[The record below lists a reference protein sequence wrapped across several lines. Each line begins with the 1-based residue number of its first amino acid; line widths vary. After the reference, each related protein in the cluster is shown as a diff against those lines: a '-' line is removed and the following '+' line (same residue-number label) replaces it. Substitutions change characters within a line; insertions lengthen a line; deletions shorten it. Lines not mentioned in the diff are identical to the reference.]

1 MKKTLLL
8 ADDSPTIQKVINLT
22 FADEGIDVI
31 AVSDGNAAIQQLRE
45 MTPDL
50 VMADVHMPGLN
61 GYQICERLRQ
71 NAELKNVPV
80 ILLVG
85 SFEPFDEEEAKRV
98 GADDFLMKPFQS
110 IRQLVSRVGALLE
123 PAQQEI
129 AESIIEP
136 AAEPEITE
144 SPEAEAVGIA
154 EMTET
159 APQAAEEYSGSDL
172 GDEMLAET
180 APGETIAAGFSSQEV
195 FDEEDD
201 DLLNFDR
208 EFDKKF
214 PDAASLSSG
223 QIDSADFAQPEQG
236 YSPEDTSPEQN
247 YTGEET
253 PAEPVQYEEVVP
265 FAPESAES
273 AESYEAAPAE
283 PVQHQDGVPFA
294 AESYEPPPAQTAPH
308 EDEASLV
315 EEHYVETPVQTTAET
330 AAQTAQLETEVSLS
344 EENTETQPFPED
356 DLNRLVALQQPERIS
371 DEVEEKSIE
380 LATPETSES
389 SSILDLGN
397 LGRFFRARE
406 ATGARAETDALL
418 YIDTDEAEEERYV
431 TPITEAVDEIV
442 AEKTV
447 EVSGET
453 PFGETTSR
461 ETTDEETKYDFRSPD
476 AFDEDADIEET
487 FHGLAAIEEEP
498 APAFQAPLERVV
510 DEDVKQPGNV
520 SEDQADGFSG
530 LTVPPAG
537 PEVPQEAIDAAAQK
551 VFEQISEKVVTE
563 MVRGLMPQIRDLVAR
578 EIAKENE

>member
-1 MKKTLLL
+1 LKKTLLL

-50 VMADVHMPGLN
+50 VMVDVHMPGLN

-123 PAQQEI
+123 PPQQE
-129 AESIIEP
+129 P
-136 AAEPEITE
+136 AQPEVVGSVEPEVETPG
-144 SPEAEAVGIA
+144 PEATENV
-154 EMTET
+154 ETHTTET
-159 APQAAEEYSGSDL
+159 APEAAPVVGEYSDL
-172 GDEMLAET
+172 GDELLSET
-180 APGETIAAGFSSQEV
+180 VPGDAVAAGFSSQEV

-214 PDAASLSSG
+214 PDAASLSSE
-223 QIDSADFAQPEQG
+223 QIDSVGFAQPEQN
-236 YSPEDTSPEQN
+236 YSPLQDTSPVQDIS
-247 YTGEET
+247 
-253 PAEPVQYEEVVP
+253 PVQYT
-265 FAPESAES
+265 S
-273 AESYEAAPAE
+273 
-283 PVQHQDGVPFA
+283 PVQDI
-294 AESYEPPPAQTAPH
+294 SYG
-308 EDEASLV
+308 
-315 EEHYVETPVQTTAET
+315 ETPVQHEDEVSTVEENYEETSSQTAQHEEEVSLAEESYAET
-330 AAQTAQLETEVSLS
+330 AAQTAQLDDAVSLP

-356 DLNRLVALQQPERIS
+356 DLNRIVALQQPERIS

-380 LATPETSES
+380 LVVPEASEN

-397 LGRFFRARE
+397 LGRFFEARGITE
-406 ATGARAETDALL
+406 ERRESDVLL
-418 YIDTDEAEEERYV
+418 DIDTGETAAAEEERYV

-442 AEKTV
+442 AEKMV

-453 PFGETTSR
+453 ASGEVTF
-461 ETTDEETKYDFRSPD
+461 EETKYDFRSPD

-487 FHGLAAIEEEP
+487 FHGLAEVEEEP
-498 APAFQAPLERVV
+498 APVFQSPQAPLERVV
-510 DEDVKQPGNV
+510 DEDVKPGNV

-530 LTVPPAG
+530 LTVPPVSAD
-537 PEVPQEAIDAAAQK
+537 VPQEAIDAAAQK

>member
-123 PAQQEI
+123 PTQQET
-129 AESIIEP
+129 AQP
-136 AAEPEITE
+136 AAAGAPETAAYEVAVPEVRESEVETPEPEAAENFAAETAVTA
-144 SPEAEAVGIA
+144 PEMTPAVG
-154 EMTET
+154 
-159 APQAAEEYSGSDL
+159 EYSGPGSYSGPDS
-172 GDEMLAET
+172 GFDDELLAET
-180 APGETIAAGFSSQEV
+180 APGEIAAAGPQSQEV

-214 PDAASLSSG
+214 PDAASLSSE
-223 QIDSADFAQPEQG
+223 QIDTVSFAQPEQG
-236 YSPEDTSPEQN
+236 YAPEQN
-247 YTGEET
+247 YSVEET
-253 PAEPVQYEEVVP
+253 TADSVERESVVP
-265 FAPESAES
+265 FGE
-273 AESYEAAPAE
+273 ESYVVPPAPPEEEVSLAE
-283 PVQHQDGVPFA
+283 EKL
-294 AESYEPPPAQTAPH
+294 AEEGSVETPAQTAQS
-308 EDEASLV
+308 EDEF
-315 EEHYVETPVQTTAET
+315 YVPGQNA
-330 AAQTAQLETEVSLS
+330 
-344 EENTETQPFPED
+344 ETQPFPED
-356 DLNRLVALQQPERIS
+356 DLNRIVALQQPERIT

-380 LATPETSES
+380 LAAPETLES
-389 SSILDLGN
+389 FSILDLGN
-397 LGRFFRARE
+397 LGRFGVQEERGE
-406 ATGARAETDALL
+406 SEALL
-418 YIDTDEAEEERYV
+418 DIDTGGADEERYV

-447 EVSGET
+447 EVSGEAI
-453 PFGETTSR
+453 PGETISG
-461 ETTDEETKYDFRSPD
+461 ETISDETRYDFRSPD

-498 APAFQAPLERVV
+498 ALVYQTPLLERVV
-510 DEDVKQPGNV
+510 DEEAKPAEDVRPVEDVRPENV

-530 LTVPPAG
+530 LTALPVAADVAADVPA
-537 PEVPQEAIDAAAQK
+537 EAIDAAAQK

-578 EIAKENE
+578 EIAKEKE

>member
-1 MKKTLLL
+1 LKKTLLL

-123 PAQQEI
+123 PPQPEAGQTEAPAIESAASEPEI
-129 AESIIEP
+129 AE
-136 AAEPEITE
+136 T
-144 SPEAEAVGIA
+144 PEAETA
-154 EMTET
+154 EIVETTET
-159 APQAAEEYSGSDL
+159 ARELAPVVGEYSDL
-172 GDEMLAET
+172 GDELMAET
-180 APGETIAAGFSSQEV
+180 APGETVATGLSSQEV

-201 DLLNFDR
+201 DLLNFDK

-214 PDAASLSSG
+214 PDAASLSSE
-223 QIDSADFAQPEQG
+223 QIDSVGFAQPEQD
-236 YSPEDTSPEQN
+236 YAPEQN
-247 YTGEET
+247 YSDEEA
-253 PAEPVQYEEVVP
+253 PAEPVQYDEVVP
-265 FAPESAES
+265 FVE
-273 AESYEAAPAE
+273 ESYEASPAE
-283 PVQHQDGVPFA
+283 PVPHQDGVPFA
-294 AESYEPPPAQTAPH
+294 EERYEAPPAQPAQHEEKISFVEEENYVEAPVETPAQTAQPG
-308 EDEASLV
+308 EISFAE
-315 EEHYVETPVQTTAET
+315 ET
-330 AAQTAQLETEVSLS
+330 ADVPA
-344 EENTETQPFPED
+344 FPED
-356 DLNRLVALQQPERIS
+356 DLNRIIALQQPERVT

-380 LATPETSES
+380 LVVPEASES

-397 LGRFFRARE
+397 LGRFGAPRE
-406 ATGARAETDALL
+406 YGTHEERRESDALL
-418 YIDTDEAEEERYV
+418 DIDTGEAGEERYV
-431 TPITEAVDEIV
+431 TPVTEAVDEIV
-442 AEKTV
+442 AETTG

-453 PFGETTSR
+453 TFDETTSA
-461 ETTDEETKYDFRSPD
+461 ETISGAETIPGETKYDFRSPD
-476 AFDEDADIEET
+476 AFDEDADIEES
-487 FHGLAAIEEEP
+487 FHGLSGIEEQPVPVFE
-498 APAFQAPLERVV
+498 APLERVV
-510 DEDVKQPGNV
+510 DEEAKPGNV

-530 LTVPPAG
+530 LTVPPVAA
-537 PEVPQEAIDAAAQK
+537 EVPPEAIDAAAQK

-578 EIAKENE
+578 EIAKEKE